1 MKLINN
7 SIWLKGMKTKANKK
21 VTKDLET
28 DILIIG
34 GGITGLSTAYFLQ
47 DKKVILID
55 KGKIGYGKT
64 SYSTGK
70 LTYLQDSLL
79 KDSKEKENLYLSSQI
94 EAIKLIKDI
103 IIENSIKCN
112 YESNSSFLYATNKKE
127 KRNILKIENIL
138 KRNMISYKVKDNNNL
153 YNPIYSIKV
162 DDTAV
167 INPARYILGLKEVL
181 TEKIGIYENSIA
193 KDFEY
198 KDNQFLVKVNNNI
211 IKAKI
216 LIVATHY
223 PFLVSLGLIPFK
235 THIEKSYLLATKVD
249 KNKKFN
255 AISEKGN
262 YSIRF
267 YSDNEDDYMIYC
279 SCSNKLSKNI
289 DNEKIV
295 SNISWELKSRFNKKP
310 QYIWSNTDIMSS
322 DLIPLAGKLDKNLYI
337 ATGYCTWGLTNGT
350 ISAKVIS
357 DEIRNVQNKYT
368 KLLDPSRMSNIVNL
382 VVNNLQTAKTY
393 VLSKVIKNY
402 SFYRDNVE
410 VYTENGIR
418 YGKYIDENKNE
429 HIVYNKC
436 PHMKCNL
443 IFNSISKT
451 WDCPCH
457 SSRFDIDG
465 NIICGPSCYSIKVE
479 KK

>member
-138 KRNMISYKVKDNNNL
+138 KRNMISYKVKNNNNL

-181 TEKIGIYENSIA
+181 TEKIEIYENSIA

>member
-181 TEKIGIYENSIA
+181 TEKIEIYENSIA

>member
-103 IIENSIKCN
+103 IIENRIKCN

-167 INPARYILGLKEVL
+167 INPTRYILGLKEVL
-181 TEKIGIYENSIA
+181 TEKIEIYENSIA